1 METTQPKEL
10 ELDVRALTPPLR
22 HRVIF
27 QALDA
32 LAPGQ
37 TLRLIN
43 DHNPSPLS
51 FQLRATR
58 PGRFA
63 WVAGERGPEVWSA
76 AITRVGASSDTTTPV
91 PSIEASHTVHQIVS
105 RYPQMRATFAY
116 YGIDLCCGSGLSLT
130 QAVAAAGV
138 ALEDLLTAL
147 NDQIGVASA
156 VELPDGDA

>member
-10 ELDVRALTPPLR
+10 ELDVRALTPQLR

-43 DHNPSPLS
+43 DHDPSALS
-51 FQLRATR
+51 FQLRTIR

-76 AITRVGASSDTTTPV
+76 AVTRVGASSDATIFA
-91 PSIEASHTVHQIVS
+91 PSIEVSHTVHQIVS
-105 RYPQMRATFAY
+105 RYPQMRDTFMH
-116 YGIDLCCGSGLSLT
+116 YGIDLCCGSDLPLT
-130 QAVAAAGV
+130 QAAAAAGV

-147 NDQIGVASA
+147 NDRIGVASA
-156 VELPDGDA
+156 VELPDGDM